1 MIDANVGISDHI
13 MLERCP
19 RTILLN
25 VINVNVQNLEFLIID
40 RIKV

>member
-1 MIDANVGISDHI
+1 MIGVNVGTSDHI
-13 MLERCP
+13 MHERCP

-25 VINVNVQNLEFLIID
+25 VISVNVQNLEFLIID

>member
-1 MIDANVGISDHI
+1 MIGVNVGTLDHI
-13 MLERCP
+13 MHERCP

-40 RIKV
+40 KIKV

>member
-1 MIDANVGISDHI
+1 MIGVNADIKGFI
-13 MLERCP
+13 MFGNHP
-19 RTILLN
+19 RILLLN